1 MFVAPVHVIAQW
13 CVNVDKKVLD
23 PILHGAASMTV
34 IASKWDRLFDETF
47 IDGIVNM
54 VGSVTYSAGHSLK
67 VIQTGRL
74 RQYILWIA
82 VGVIVLFGA
91 LFTTIPK

>member
-1 MFVAPVHVIAQW
+1 MFVAPVHIISAW
-13 CVNVDKKVLD
+13 CVSFDKGVLD
-23 PILHGAASMTV
+23 PILHSAASLTV
-34 IASKWDRLFDETF
+34 LTSRWDRAFDETF
-47 IDGIVNM
+47 VDGLVNM
-54 VGSVTYSAGHSLK
+54 VGTVTYNVGNSLK

-74 RQYILWIA
+74 RQYVMWIA